1 MGRRRWKS
9 VGKPH
14 LRQARRIGEN
24 MGNRSAQTI
33 RIVISTARAAA
44 AAGRI
49 VRELI
54 DPVRDAVSSALDD
67 DGAIDL
73 DEAAEIGRLAAV
85 QALGELNERRAA
97 ADRILILERYSPE
110 AREAAAGHAG
120 ALIGALAIGRS

>member
-1 MGRRRWKS
+1 
-9 VGKPH
+9 
-14 LRQARRIGEN
+14 

-54 DPVRDAVSSALDD
+54 DPVREAVSSALD

>member
-54 DPVRDAVSSALDD
+54 DPVREAVSSALD